1 MELKSGTL
9 LQGGKYEIRKTLG
22 SGGFGI
28 TYLGMHHM
36 LNKMVCI
43 KEFFPREY
51 YNRDDNS
58 RSISLGSQGSA
69 QLMEVYRSKFIKE
82 ARTIAR
88 LQHNNVITIYD
99 VFEENNTAYYVME
112 YIEGDTLSGIIKRN
126 GPMGAEKAKEYIY
139 CVADAL
145 AYVHNNNL
153 LHLDVKPANVMVR
166 SADNHVVLI
175 DFGLAKQYDTDGNQT
190 STTPIG
196 ISPGYAPPEQYE
208 EGAGATFSPATDIYS
223 LGATLYYITT
233 GKVPPSTSA
242 VMDGSLPDLVK
253 DLSPELQCVI
263 ISAMQPAR
271 RNRPDSIQAFL
282 ALFEADTL
290 MRPHSS
296 SFVPPTDTKT
306 ATTTA
311 TTAATTP
318 IQNPVSAPSY
328 VPPQTPAYPQAPGY
342 PQAPMPGYPQ
352 AIPGYPQYPQAP
364 MPGYPQ
370 APMPGYPQAPMPGY
384 PQTPQQVV
392 EQPKREKR
400 VKGAEPEPKRPDAM
414 KPSSGLT
421 LAIIATILCCLP
433 FGVMGILRA
442 SKVNKLWAA
451 GCYKEA
457 ERYASSAKRWTIAGM
472 VVGFVFEVIY
482 LFINFLTVII

>member
-1 MELKSGTL
+1 MELKSGTV
-9 LQGGKYEIRKTLG
+9 LQDGKYEIRKTLG

-28 TYLGMHHM
+28 TYLGVHHM

-69 QLMEVYRSKFIKE
+69 QLMNVYRSKFIKE

-112 YIEGDTLSGIIKRN
+112 YIEGDSLSGIIKRN

-139 CVADAL
+139 SVADAL

-175 DFGLAKQYDTDGNQT
+175 DFGLAKQYDTEGNQT

-242 VMDGSLPDLVK
+242 VMDGCLPDLVK

-290 MRPHSS
+290 MGPQSAC
-296 SFVPPTDTKT
+296 FVPPTDTT
-306 ATTTA
+306 AAA
-311 TTAATTP
+311 TTAAATP
-318 IQNPVSAPSY
+318 MQNPVSAPSNL
-328 VPPQTPAYPQAPGY
+328 PPQTPAYPQASGY

-352 AIPGYPQYPQAP
+352 GVMPGYPQPGYPQYPQAP

-370 APMPGYPQAPMPGY
+370 APMPGYPQAPQP
-384 PQTPQQVV
+384 VV

-400 VKGAEPEPKRPDAM
+400 VKGNEPEPKRPDFM
-414 KPSSGLT
+414 KPSSGLV
-421 LAIIATILCCLP
+421 LAIITTIMCCLP
-433 FGVMGILRA
+433 MGLMGILRA
-442 SKVNKLWAA
+442 SKVDRLWAA

-472 VVGFVFEVIY
+472 VIGFIFEAIY
-482 LFINFLTVII
+482 IGFYLLASII

>member
-1 MELKSGTL
+1 MELKSGTV
-9 LQGGKYEIRKTLG
+9 LQDGKYEILKTLG

-28 TYLGMHHM
+28 TYLGVHHM
-36 LNKMVCI
+36 LNKTVCI

-69 QLMEVYRSKFIKE
+69 QLMDVYRSKFIKE

-112 YIEGDTLSGIIKRN
+112 YIEGDSLSGIIKRN

-139 CVADAL
+139 SVADAL

-175 DFGLAKQYDTDGNQT
+175 DFGLAKQYDTEGNQT

-242 VMDGSLPDLVK
+242 VMDGCLPDLVK

-290 MRPHSS
+290 MRPQSAC
-296 SFVPPTDTKT
+296 FVPPTDTT
-306 ATTTA
+306 AAA
-311 TTAATTP
+311 TTAAATP
-318 IQNPVSAPSY
+318 MQNPVSAPSNL
-328 VPPQTPAYPQAPGY
+328 PPQAPAYPQASGY

-352 AIPGYPQYPQAP
+352 GVMPGYPQPGYPQYTQAP

-370 APMPGYPQAPMPGY
+370 APMPGYPQAPQP
-384 PQTPQQVV
+384 VV

-400 VKGAEPEPKRPDAM
+400 VKGNEPEPNRPDFM
-414 KPSSGLT
+414 KPSSGLV
-421 LAIIATILCCLP
+421 LAIITTIMCCLP
-433 FGVMGILRA
+433 MGLMGILRA
-442 SKVNKLWAA
+442 SKVDRLWAA

-457 ERYASSAKRWTIAGM
+457 ERYASSAKRWTIAGI
-472 VVGFVFEVIY
+472 VIGFVFEAIY
-482 LFINFLTVII
+482 IGFYLLASII

>member
-1 MELKSGTL
+1 MELKSGTV
-9 LQGGKYEIRKTLG
+9 LQDGKYEIRKTLG

-28 TYLGMHHM
+28 TYLGVHHM

-69 QLMEVYRSKFIKE
+69 QLMNVYRSKFIKE

-112 YIEGDTLSGIIKRN
+112 YIEGDSLSGIIKRN

-139 CVADAL
+139 SVADAL

-153 LHLDVKPANVMVR
+153 LHLDVKPANIMVR

-242 VMDGSLPDLVK
+242 VMDGGLPDLVK

-271 RNRPDSIQAFL
+271 RNRPDSIHAFL

-290 MRPHSS
+290 MRPKSA
-296 SFVPPTDTKT
+296 SFVPPTDT
-306 ATTTA
+306 ATTA
-311 TTAATTP
+311 TTSATTP
-318 IQNPVSAPSY
+318 IQNPVSAPSN
-328 VPPQTPAYPQAPGY
+328 VPPQAPAYPQAPGY

-352 AIPGYPQYPQAP
+352 GVMPGYPQPGYPQYPQAP

-370 APMPGYPQAPMPGY
+370 APMPGYPQAPQP
-384 PQTPQQVV
+384 VV

-400 VKGAEPEPKRPDAM
+400 VKGNEPEPKRPDFM
-414 KPSSGLT
+414 KPSSGLV
-421 LAIIATILCCLP
+421 LAIITTIMCCLP
-433 FGVMGILRA
+433 MGLMGILRA
-442 SKVNKLWAA
+442 SKVDRLWAA

-457 ERYASSAKRWTIAGM
+457 ERYASSAKRWTIAGI
-472 VVGFVFEVIY
+472 VIGFVFEAIY
-482 LFINFLTVII
+482 IGFYLLASII